1 MRPSRRILVSSM
13 AVAALLATSSG
24 LASAIPADAGRPADG
39 AATLSA
45 RATLADGARVDSRS
59 EIDRLE
65 KYWTPERMA
74 KAVPADVPGP
84 RAALPAAPPRGAG
97 PTGRP
102 GTTPAAPPLK
112 AGERAAPR
120 VNESS
125 AVGKVYF
132 RNPVNGG
139 DYMCSAAAINSPS
152 KQMVTTAGHCVNTGG
167 VNGVA
172 GHWMQNWVY
181 IPRYRSGARPF
192 GTYAA
197 KEYRSF
203 NGWINSGDLTRDVAM
218 VTTWPLNGARVV
230 DATGG
235 HGLSWNFSRTQ
246 HMTVLG
252 YPGNKDNGELQWACQ
267 GTTQQDGAGPKI
279 AMHCDFGGGSS
290 GGPWLRELNDAN
302 GLGSQN
308 GVMSTISSGGWNQS
322 PYFDDPVKAMFDAQG
337 SIT

>member
-1 MRPSRRILVSSM
+1 M

-84 RAALPAAPPRGAG
+84 
-97 PTGRP
+97 
-102 GTTPAAPPLK
+102 
-112 AGERAAPR
+112 RAAPR